1 MPFHPAP
8 RLASSRRGWMPH
20 ARKHFPAYRW
30 AIRVASTRTPTHRP
44 PSLPPGQAGSGWCVC
59 KKKSWFTL
67 YTPTPS
73 PNPCRGSPP
82 ESTARGCRGLPP
94 THPHASRKI
103 FSCAGHPPTQN
114 AASRTLL
121 SRGKF
126 AGRVGHKV
134 SPQSATHQ
142 LGTRLPACRACTM
155 TGPISRW
162 RLTRRPASHAC
173 SMTGPIRYRV

>member
-1 MPFHPAP
+1 MPFHSPRGSHPLGVGGCPTHENISPPIAGRSWWPPHGPLHTARPA
-8 RLASSRRGWMPH
+8 SRPVKRAPGGVCVKKNLGSHYIHPL
-20 ARKHFPAYRW
+20 PP
-30 AIRVASTRTPTHRP
+30 RTPAGARHR
-44 PSLPPGQAGSGWCVC
+44 SLRHAAG
-59 KKKSWFTL
+59 
-67 YTPTPS
+67 
-73 PNPCRGSPP
+73 
-82 ESTARGCRGLPP
+82 GLPP
-94 THPHASRKI
+94 IHPHASRKI

-162 RLTRRPASHAC
+162 RLTRHPASHAC